1 MPLTAMEHYLVL
13 TDDLLRTRDFYL
25 DVLGMAGGYRPPL
38 EFPGHWLYVGSTPC
52 IHIAEWDSYT
62 RHAQVNG
69 LSVSR
74 RAPGTGPVDHIAF
87 NATDHEAMVALLEG
101 RGIAHERNAFPSIGL
116 RQIFLHDPNGVKIEL
131 NFMASRDALNK
142 SILDLSEDGR

>member
-1 MPLTAMEHYLVL
+1 MPLTRMEHYLVL
-13 TDDLLRTRDFYL
+13 TDDVRATRDFYV
-25 DVLGMAGGYRPPL
+25 DVLGMNEGFRPPM
-38 EFPGHWLYVGSTPC
+38 EFPGYWLYVDGTPC
-52 IHIAEWDSYT
+52 IHIGDRDAYE
-62 RHAQVNG
+62 RHGDRTG

-101 RGIAHERNAFPSIGL
+101 RGIAYGRNAVPDIGL

-131 NFMASRDALNK
+131 NYMNPK
-142 SILDLSEDGR
+142 I